1 MFALV
6 GSFTAGVLAELI
18 GARVAFEKMI
28 DPRCA
33 ASWAAWCARAQ
44 NLVVAYLLIHIGLM
58 GGAEMAQAG
67 IARFAVSG
75 TLCVILALAMFGVA
89 WAGAFALRVTEDA
102 KTRISLATHFGSV
115 SIGTFA
121 TVQTYLTSQGI
132 AFDPASAAW
141 LTLMEV
147 PSLFAGILLLGGGW
161 ESLRR
166 MLLDRDLI
174 LLLGSLL
181 AGCLLGPTVVH
192 QFDFIIA
199 TPFELVLCYFL
210 LNMGIRAGKQIA
222 QIKTSGGKLIAFG
235 VFTPAIG
242 AGLGIVIGGL
252 ANLQMGDIIIL
263 GTLAASASY
272 VAAPAVMGKQ
282 VPAQAIAT
290 SLAVS
295 LGVTLPW
302 NILIGIPIYTGVAQM
317 TMNTGAR
324 GLFLLVAFLALASA
338 ATIWV
343 FRCGNPAPAKRAIP
357 FARSVPKVVGYV
369 DNHPPNRFDVARVAR
384 RDLRLPRARDDP
396 QSGGI

>member
-1 MFALV
+1 MFVLV
-6 GSFTAGVLAELI
+6 GSFLAGALAELI
-18 GARVAFEKMI
+18 GARVAFQKMI
-28 DPRCA
+28 APRWTVGW
-33 ASWAAWCARAQ
+33 SAWRARVQ
-44 NLVVAYLLIHIGLM
+44 NLVVAYLLIHIGLV
-58 GGAEMAQAG
+58 GGAEMAQAE
-67 IARFAVSG
+67 IARFAVAG
-75 TLCVILALAMFGVA
+75 TLSVILALAMFGVA
-89 WAGAFALRVTEDA
+89 WLGAVALRVTDDA
-102 KTRISLATHFGSV
+102 KTRITLATHFGSV

-147 PSLFAGILLLGGGW
+147 PALFAGILLLGGGW

-166 MLLDRDLI
+166 MLLDRDLG

-181 AGCLLGPTVVH
+181 AGYLLGPTVAQ
-192 QFDFIIA
+192 QFDFIIT
-199 TPFELVLCYFL
+199 TPFEFVLCYFL
-210 LNMGIRAGKQIA
+210 LNMGLRAGKQIA
-222 QIKTSGGKLIAFG
+222 QIKASGGKLIAFG
-235 VFTPAIG
+235 VLTPAIG

-302 NILIGIPIYTGVAQM
+302 NILIGIPIYTGVARM
-317 TMNTGAR
+317 AANDGAR
-324 GLFLLVAFLALASA
+324 GVILLVAFLALASV
-338 ATIWV
+338 ATIWI
-343 FRCGNPAPAKRAIP
+343 FRRDAPAPAKRAIP
-357 FARSVPKVVGYV
+357 FASSVPGVVRYV
-369 DNHPPNRFDVARVAR
+369 DNHPPKRFDAARGAR

-396 QSGGI
+396 QGGVI